1 MAHSGER
8 KGAIRPVTLEDL
20 GASMVNDHTDAL
32 RRESEKIAGKINAAY
47 KKLASKL
54 RGKANKA
61 KAGMETKKSE
71 TKRALLKR
79 RFELYA
85 DAANEIEMRLADRQ
99 GSDYTGSD

>member
-1 MAHSGER
+1 MARSTER
-8 KGAIRPVTLEDL
+8 EGSTAPITPEDL
-20 GASMVNDHTDAL
+20 GASMVGDHADAL
-32 RRESEKIAGKINAAY
+32 GQETEKIAGKINAAY
-47 KKLASKL
+47 EKFASKL
-54 RGKANKA
+54 RGKADKA

>member
-1 MAHSGER
+1 
-8 KGAIRPVTLEDL
+8 
-20 GASMVNDHTDAL
+20 MVGDHADAL
-32 RRESEKIAGKINAAY
+32 SQESEKIAGKIDAAY
-47 KKLASKL
+47 EKLAAKL
-54 RGKANKA
+54 RGKADKA